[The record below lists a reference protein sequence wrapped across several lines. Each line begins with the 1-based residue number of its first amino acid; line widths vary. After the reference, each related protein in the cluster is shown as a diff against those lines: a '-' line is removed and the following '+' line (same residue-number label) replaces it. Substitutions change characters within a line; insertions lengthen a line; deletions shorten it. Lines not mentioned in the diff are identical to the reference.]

1 METPQSA
8 ENIPDRRFWLSALAV
23 VLLAI
28 GSEKLFQYKSVP
40 EVPVGTE
47 LVRDHVYK
55 YGRNEVRWPILITA
69 DQDATILR
77 FGACNRHPQ
86 NLTSAQAVSYSE
98 AAALELKKWAE
109 REHVTVLSTKPEE
122 TLTFWG
128 DPAGSPITLT
138 YLIEVD
144 RGKQ

>member
-1 METPQSA
+1 M
-8 ENIPDRRFWLSALAV
+8 NV
-23 VLLAI
+23 VA
-28 GSEKLFQYKSVP
+28 
-40 EVPVGTE
+40 
-47 LVRDHVYK
+47 DHVYK

-69 DQDATILR
+69 DRETTILR

-86 NLTSAQAVSYSE
+86 NLTSAQAVSYSK
-98 AAALELKKWAE
+98 AAELELRKWAE
-109 REHVTVLSTKPEE
+109 REHVTVLSTKEEE